1 MLINKSVPFFRK
13 MSNISPFP
21 PNDTIKDIMQDIA
34 GENLDVAYEKIEK
47 YDACTNRMHLL
58 ELEIEEQRK
67 HIAHLQ
73 TTKGWFK
80 YNTNNI
86 KDRLMSKFNH

>member
-1 MLINKSVPFFRK
+1 
-13 MSNISPFP
+13 
-21 PNDTIKDIMQDIA
+21 MQDIA

-80 YNTNNI
+80 YKTNNI
-86 KDRLMSKFNH
+86 KERLMSKFNH